1 MYQWFFLA
9 LFFRDALVKLHK
21 SHDKEHFHHFGKASS
36 GFICHLF
43 RVSDQLRWQGQRDVL
58 TLGTVF

>member
-1 MYQWFFLA
+1 MYQWIFLA

-43 RVSDQLRWQGQRDVL
+43 CVSD
-58 TLGTVF
+58 LGCSVERIIRLAD